1 MYARVTPTRTQCKSK
16 QLGFRNDQVSSVII
30 SPVLIPIATMSEI
43 SSLQK
48 KRDDLLEC
56 ISVISPYVD
65 EYEKSRGCNVDLL
78 KTYKKK
84 IDDAWSQVTVA
95 QKELVDVNEEN
106 PTDVAEAQQKY
117 CALGERL
124 TKLIDSVSLS
134 LTPTLTNSGVSSAVA
149 QTMSIKLPLLQIPKF
164 DGTIENWS
172 SFYQIFH
179 VTIDQNNELTPVEKL
194 YYLRAL
200 LTGKA
205 AKSIE
210 SLGSSENDYS
220 SAIATLKEKF
230 HYPGYICLRHWN
242 EILKY
247 PKLIKETPEA
257 IGNLIDR
264 INMHL
269 RMLKNLGQ
277 PITSDVVIIG
287 VLLSKLNPRTI
298 HQWELTLPDKNL
310 PSYSHLLDFL
320 KTRANRSMF
329 VTANAK
335 RGALKQ
341 HPHLQRDA
349 PQGYTNTATN
359 FTPRCPICRESHRVW
374 NCNTFIAKPIKERIS
389 VATKTSLCTNCL
401 RKGHI
406 SAECYAT
413 GRCHVC
419 GQRHHTLLHLY
430 RTEFR
435 TRTVTNNRI

>member
-1 MYARVTPTRTQCKSK
+1 MTPTRTQCKFQ
-16 QLGFRNDQVSSVII
+16 QLRFRNDQVSSLTI
-30 SPVLIPIATMSEI
+30 SSVLIPIATMSEI

-48 KRDDLLEC
+48 RRDDLLEC
-56 ISVISPYVD
+56 ISAISLYVD
-65 EYEKSRGCNVDLL
+65 EYEKSGGCNADLL

-95 QKELVDVNEEN
+95 QKELVDVNEEK
-106 PTDVAEAQQKY
+106 PTDVGDAQQKY
-117 CALGERL
+117 CALDERL
-124 TKLIDSVSLS
+124 TKLIDSVPLS
-134 LTPTLTNSGVSSAVA
+134 PTPTPTNSGVSSAVA
-149 QTMSIKLPLLQIPKF
+149 RPMSIKLPILQIPTF

-220 SAIATLKEKF
+220 NAIATLKEKF

-247 PKLIKETPEA
+247 PKLTKETPEA

-264 INMHL
+264 VNMHL

-287 VLLSKLNPRTI
+287 VLLSKLSPKII

-320 KTRANRSMF
+320 KTRANCSMF
-329 VTANAK
+329 VTANEK

-341 HPHLQRDA
+341 HPRLQRNA
-349 PQGYTNTATN
+349 PRCYTNTATN
-359 FTPRCPICRESHRVW
+359 FTPKCPICRESHKVW
-374 NCNTFIAKPIKERIS
+374 NCNTFIAKPVKERITA
-389 VATKTSLCTNCL
+389 ATKTSLCTNCL

-406 SAECYAT
+406 STECFAI

-430 RTEFR
+430 KTEFR
-435 TRTVTNNRI
+435 TRTVTNNRR